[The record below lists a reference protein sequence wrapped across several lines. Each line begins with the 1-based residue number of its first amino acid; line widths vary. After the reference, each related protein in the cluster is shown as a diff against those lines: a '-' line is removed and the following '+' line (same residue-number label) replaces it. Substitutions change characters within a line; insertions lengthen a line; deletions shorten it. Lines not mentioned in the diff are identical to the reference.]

1 MIIKGNAQFVQK
13 VTFEPWISNKT
24 VMEVGNII
32 KAATFKSFLHLTY
45 KYKQLFF
52 LTVLFDNFMI
62 QTLTDHFWGLHKNMN
77 CPFPLKMKLWS
88 ISTPSKVTDYFV
100 PICV

>member
-24 VMEVGNII
+24 VMEVGSII

-62 QTLTDHFWGLHKNMN
+62 QTLTDDFWGLHKNMN